1 MHNATDANQSPNYD
15 DVEEMSSSKS
25 VENGALD
32 EPAWSADVLKQ
43 WVFEEFSLNMFITD
57 RQGKL
62 SKLQKQNWIAD

>member
-43 WVFEEFSLNMFITD
+43 
-57 RQGKL
+57 
-62 SKLQKQNWIAD
+62 